1 MMAMMTDL
9 KLPDDQ
15 ANIVSDALAEQIV
28 QESKLYLNVAQG
40 VIVITEDKV
49 RLCLI
54 KHLSRLEARRGWIAP
69 AGILLTI
76 ITTFATTT
84 FRDFVLNSDTWKAI
98 FIIAGLLVAAWLIR
112 AIAVALQS
120 PSVEDV
126 VAEMKRASVSEQ
138 ATSS

>member
-1 MMAMMTDL
+1 MSDL
-9 KLPDDQ
+9 KFPDDQ
-15 ANIVSDALAEQIV
+15 ANIVSDALAGQIV
-28 QESKLYLNVAQG
+28 QESKLYLNVTQG

-54 KHLSRLEARRGWIAP
+54 NYLVRMEGRRGWIAP

-76 ITTFATTT
+76 ITAFATTT

-98 FIIAGLLVAAWLIR
+98 FIVAGSLVAAWLIQ
-112 AIAVALQS
+112 AIMVALRS

-126 VAEMKRASVSEQ
+126 VTEMKRVSVSEQ
-138 ATSS
+138 AGSSR

>member
-1 MMAMMTDL
+1 MSDL
-9 KLPDDQ
+9 KLPGNQ

-28 QESKLYLNVAQG
+28 QESQLYLNVAQG

-54 KHLSRLEARRGWIAP
+54 KHLSRMEARRGWIAP

-76 ITTFATTT
+76 ITAFATTT

-98 FIIAGLLVAAWLIR
+98 FIVAGLLVVGWLVQ
-112 AIAVALQS
+112 AIIVALRS

-126 VAEMKRASVSEQ
+126 VTEMKRASVSEQ
-138 ATSS
+138 ARSSQ

>member
-1 MMAMMTDL
+1 MMADF

-15 ANIVSDALAEQIV
+15 ANIMSDALTARIV

-49 RLCLI
+49 RLCLL
-54 KHLSRLEARRGWIAP
+54 KHLSQLEARRGWIAP

-84 FRDFVLNSDTWKAI
+84 FRDFMLNSDTWKAI
-98 FIIAGLLVAAWLIR
+98 FIIAGLLVAAWLIK
-112 AIAVALQS
+112 AIIVALRS
-120 PSVEDV
+120 PSIEDV
-126 VAEMKRASVSEQ
+126 VAEMKRAGVSEQ
-138 ATSS
+138 ARVS

>member
-1 MMAMMTDL
+1 MMSDL
-9 KLPDDQ
+9 KLPGNQ

-28 QESKLYLNVAQG
+28 QESQLYLNVAQG

-54 KHLSRLEARRGWIAP
+54 KHLSRMEARRGWIAP

-76 ITTFATTT
+76 ITAFATTT

-98 FIIAGLLVAAWLIR
+98 FIVAGLLVVGWLVQ
-112 AIAVALQS
+112 AIIVALRS

-126 VAEMKRASVSEQ
+126 VTEMKRASVSEQ
-138 ATSS
+138 ARSSQ